1 MTPLALDA
9 PQTLVVALA
18 AILVGRWITRRVP
31 ALEAANVPSV
41 IYGGVLFAAVFA
53 IARAAGAV
61 EVRFANDLRDVL
73 LPVYFATIGLT
84 AKLAAL
90 RSGGRPL
97 FVVCAFT
104 VGLLVM
110 QNVIG
115 LIGARVFDLHPFM
128 GLLAGSI
135 PFVGG
140 PGTAVAWGKEGEAL
154 GVVGATEVGL
164 ACATIGVVVGGLAAA
179 PLTGWLVRRHA
190 LAPVAT
196 RLAVTIDT
204 PAPPL
209 HAVDTASTPV
219 SHPRGDAGSP
229 ALTLDRAIDALIV
242 LALCVVVG
250 RLLHAAVT
258 AAGITVPG
266 FLTAMLVAV
275 VLTNIADV
283 LRIPTATRA
292 IDLFGEL
299 ALELFL
305 AMSLMSVQLWM
316 LAALAGPIAVIS
328 AVQIVTTCAVCAWVL
343 FAWLGR
349 SYDAAVTV
357 GGVIGYGLSSMP
369 VAMATMDRVT
379 ARHGPSPRAVLTIS
393 LAGAIFV
400 DVVNA
405 MLIRAFM
412 ALPGLH

>member
-1 MTPLALDA
+1 
-9 PQTLVVALA
+9 
-18 AILVGRWITRRVP
+18 
-31 ALEAANVPSV
+31 
-41 IYGGVLFAAVFA
+41 
-53 IARAAGAV
+53 
-61 EVRFANDLRDVL
+61 
-73 LPVYFATIGLT
+73 
-84 AKLAAL
+84 
-90 RSGGRPL
+90 
-97 FVVCAFT
+97 
-104 VGLLVM
+104 
-110 QNVIG
+110 
-115 LIGARVFDLHPFM
+115 
-128 GLLAGSI
+128 
-135 PFVGG
+135 
-140 PGTAVAWGKEGEAL
+140 
-154 GVVGATEVGL
+154 
-164 ACATIGVVVGGLAAA
+164 
-179 PLTGWLVRRHA
+179 
-190 LAPVAT
+190 VAT

-328 AVQIVTTCAVCAWVL
+328 AVQIVTTCAVCAGVL